1 MIRRAYYWEV
11 RKLAAQRRTYLG
23 LVLAALVPV
32 GFAIGLKASPPS
44 RIPHGTDPDV
54 IFGSY
59 VAVTGVAL
67 PLQTLVFAALL
78 LLPAVAALVAADIVA
93 NEHEHG
99 TLKSILTR
107 GVSRSDIF
115 AAKAA
120 ATATYVFVALL
131 LFTIVG
137 LVAGAV
143 TFGIH
148 DLPTTPPLAPLTAML
163 YVIAA
168 VGVFALPL
176 LAVTSFGLLFSTLFR
191 NSASAIIAMLALA
204 FALQIITFI
213 PGISH
218 AIERVLLA
226 RQFDAWQ
233 AVGKGHINARP
244 LLECAAVSLV
254 YAATPL
260 LVAWRRFTSQDVL
273 D

>member
-1 MIRRAYYWEV
+1 MISRAYYWEL

-23 LVLAALVPV
+23 LALAALVPV
-32 GFAIGLKASPPS
+32 GFAIGLKESPPS

-59 VAVTGVAL
+59 VAVTGLAL

-78 LLPAVAALVAADIVA
+78 LLPAVAALVAGDIVA
-93 NEHEHG
+93 TEHEHH

-107 GVSRSDIF
+107 GASRSDVF
-115 AAKAA
+115 AAKVA
-120 ATATYVFVALL
+120 ATATYVLCALL

-143 TFGIH
+143 TFGVH
-148 DLPTTPPLAPLTAML
+148 DLPTTPPVSPLPAAA
-163 YVIAA
+163 YVFAA
-168 VGVFALPL
+168 VVVFAWPL

-218 AIERVLLA
+218 DIERILLA
-226 RQFDAWQ
+226 RQFNAWQ
-233 AVGKGHINARP
+233 ALGRGHISAEP
-244 LLECAAVSLV
+244 LLECAGVSFV
-254 YAATPL
+254 YAAVPL
-260 LVAWRRFTSQDVL
+260 VFAWRRFTSQDVL
-273 D
+273 N